1 MPRPPM
7 IAVQDT
13 GRTRNKNHEG
23 APTRLRKQEF
33 IMVQKLTSFFTLVSK
48 NESFRKGIAAA
59 GAGTLMAV
67 ISSLVWGDS

>member
-1 MPRPPM
+1 M
-7 IAVQDT
+7 
-13 GRTRNKNHEG
+13 RNKNHED
-23 APTRLRKQEF
+23 AQRASTSKEF
-33 IMVQKLTSFFTLVSK
+33 TMVQKLTSFFTLVSK